1 MSLTFRQIQI
11 VAMIMET
18 RSISAAAERLHVSQ
32 PALTK
37 ALQVLED
44 EIGARVFDRGAGG
57 IFPTAF
63 GEAILRHAGEVRSG
77 FNKIKREM
85 ELLRSDE
92 IGTLTIG
99 AGLYSTELW
108 LGKTIAKLMLEN
120 PQQKFEIMQR
130 DWLKVMQMVKE
141 NRIDIGLSSISHAAM
156 DPAFKTELLKEVRVH
171 FICRAGH
178 PLDNGRDPT
187 MDDLRRY
194 PYVGVVMSKRQA
206 DHFGG
211 NAGKFGDID
220 PQSGILVPAI
230 ETASVAVI
238 NQIVIDTD
246 AIGLAPE
253 PLLENMIAQ
262 GKIVALGRI
271 HTPWLTVSV
280 GFVYLRDRPLAS
292 VIKTFIKTVCAVED
306 ENYAVLEGTQV

>member
-18 RSISAAAERLHVSQ
+18 RSISAAAERLYVSQ

-108 LGKTIAKLMLEN
+108 LGKTIAKMVLEK
-120 PQQKFEIMQR
+120 PRQKFEIMQR
-130 DWLKVMQMVKE
+130 DWLSVMNMVRE
-141 NRIDIGLSSISHAAM
+141 NRIDIGLASIAHAAM
-156 DPAFKTELLKEVRVH
+156 DPAFKTELLKEVRAY

-187 MDDLRRY
+187 MDDLRLY
-194 PYVGVVMSKRQA
+194 PYVGVMMSKRQA

-211 NAGKFGDID
+211 DAGKFGDID
-220 PQSGILVPAI
+220 PQSGMLVPAI
-230 ETASVAVI
+230 ETASIAVI
-238 NQIVIDTD
+238 NQIVKDTD
-246 AIGLAPE
+246 AIGLVPE
-253 PLLENMIAQ
+253 LLLKDKIAA
-262 GKIVALGRI
+262 GKIVGLGRM
-271 HTPWLTVSV
+271 HTSWLVSPV
-280 GFVYLRDRPLAS
+280 GFVYLRDRPLAP
-292 VIKTFIKTVCAVED
+292 ITRTFIEMVRAVED
-306 ENYAVLEGTQV
+306 ENYAALEGTQV

>member
-57 IFPTAF
+57 ISPTAF
-63 GEAILRHAGEVRSG
+63 GHSILRHAGEVRSG
-77 FNKIKREM
+77 LNKIKREM
-85 ELLRSDE
+85 ELLRNSDV
-92 IGTLTIG
+92 GTLTIG

-108 LGKTIAKLMLEN
+108 LGKAVAKIMLEQ
-120 PQQKFEIMQR
+120 PKQKFEITQN
-130 DWLKVMQMVKE
+130 DWLSVMQMVRDQ
-141 NRIDIGLSSISHAAM
+141 RIEIGLASIAHAAM
-156 DPAFKTELLKEVRVH
+156 DPAFKTELLKEVRLH

-187 MDDLRRY
+187 IDDLRRY

-211 NAGKFGDID
+211 NAGKFGEID

-253 PLLENMIAQ
+253 PLLENMVAQ

-306 ENYAVLEGTQV
+306 ENYAMLEGTQV

>member
-1 MSLTFRQIQI
+1 
-11 VAMIMET
+11 
-18 RSISAAAERLHVSQ
+18 
-32 PALTK
+32 
-37 ALQVLED
+37 
-44 EIGARVFDRGAGG
+44 
-57 IFPTAF
+57 
-63 GEAILRHAGEVRSG
+63 
-77 FNKIKREM
+77 
-85 ELLRSDE
+85 
-92 IGTLTIG
+92 
-99 AGLYSTELW
+99 
-108 LGKTIAKLMLEN
+108 MLEN

-141 NRIDIGLSSISHAAM
+141 NRIDIGLSSIFHAAM
-156 DPAFKTELLKEVRVH
+156 DPALKTELLKEVRVH

-211 NAGKFGDID
+211 NAGKFGEID

-230 ETASVAVI
+230 ETESVEVI

-253 PLLENMIAQ
+253 PLLKNMIAQ
-262 GKIVALGRI
+262 GKIVALGRM
-271 HTPWLTVSV
+271 HTPWLIISV

-292 VIKTFIKTVCAVED
+292 VIKTFIKTVRAVEE
-306 ENYAVLEGTQV
+306 ENYAMLEGTQV

>member
-1 MSLTFRQIQI
+1 
-11 VAMIMET
+11 
-18 RSISAAAERLHVSQ
+18 
-32 PALTK
+32 
-37 ALQVLED
+37 
-44 EIGARVFDRGAGG
+44 
-57 IFPTAF
+57 
-63 GEAILRHAGEVRSG
+63 
-77 FNKIKREM
+77 M

-108 LGKTIAKLMLEN
+108 LGKTIAKFILEN
-120 PQQKFEIMQR
+120 PQQKFEIIQR

-141 NRIDIGLSSISHAAM
+141 NRIDIGLASIFHAAM
-156 DPAFKTELLKEVRVH
+156 DPALKTELLKEVRVH

-220 PQSGILVPAI
+220 PQSGMLVPAF
-230 ETASVAVI
+230 ETASVEVI

-253 PLLENMIAQ
+253 PLLKNMIAQ
-262 GKIVALGRI
+262 GKIVALGRM
-271 HTPWLTVSV
+271 HTPWLIISV

-292 VIKTFIKTVCAVED
+292 VIKTFIKTVRAVEE
-306 ENYAVLEGTQV
+306 ENYAMLEGTQV

>member
-1 MSLTFRQIQI
+1 
-11 VAMIMET
+11 
-18 RSISAAAERLHVSQ
+18 
-32 PALTK
+32 
-37 ALQVLED
+37 
-44 EIGARVFDRGAGG
+44 
-57 IFPTAF
+57 
-63 GEAILRHAGEVRSG
+63 
-77 FNKIKREM
+77 M
-85 ELLRSDE
+85 ELLRNDE
-92 IGTLTIG
+92 IDTLTIG

-141 NRIDIGLSSISHAAM
+141 NRIDIGLSSIFHAAM

-220 PQSGILVPAI
+220 PQSGMLVPAI

-238 NQIVIDTD
+238 NQIVSDTN

-253 PLLENMIAQ
+253 PLVKNMIAQ
-262 GKIVALGRI
+262 GKIVGLGRM
-271 HTPWLTVSV
+271 HTPWLVSPV
-280 GFVYLRDRPLAS
+280 GFVYLRDRPLAP
-292 VIKTFIKTVCAVED
+292 ITRTFIEMVRAVED